1 MKKTN
6 PYKLLNET
14 EIKTPPDERGN
25 FYSVKINQLGSR
37 VIHLHLATIKSPRL
51 IGIVLPTSR
60 VFSVHRNRGKHLF
73 IKNNSY
79 GFNEHIIRTA
89 TLFDFVELIDDFG
102 AYKIPR
108 GELLNN
114 GTYLDFKQI
123 GFERQI
129 FLGLEIIQ
137 KYKV

>member
-1 MKKTN
+1 
-6 PYKLLNET
+6 
-14 EIKTPPDERGN
+14 
-25 FYSVKINQLGSR
+25 
-37 VIHLHLATIKSPRL
+37 
-51 IGIVLPTSR
+51 
-60 VFSVHRNRGKHLF
+60 
-73 IKNNSY
+73 
-79 GFNEHIIRTA
+79 
-89 TLFDFVELIDDFG
+89 LFDFVELIDDFG